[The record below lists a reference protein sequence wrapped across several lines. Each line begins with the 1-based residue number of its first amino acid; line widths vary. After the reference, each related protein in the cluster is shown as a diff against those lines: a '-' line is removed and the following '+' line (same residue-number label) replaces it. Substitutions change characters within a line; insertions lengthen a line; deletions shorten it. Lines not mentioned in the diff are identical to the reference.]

1 MNVLPFQTELP
12 IHNPERLL
20 DGPLFIFDLPALM
33 EKIKHEQSWEDG
45 QRNAI
50 TLMKGNSMRIVL
62 IALRS
67 GAEIDFRQS
76 DNLICLQLL
85 KGKLEFSTETET
97 VALEQGHLITLH
109 ENTQHSVIAMSEA
122 TFLLTIGNCN
132 TH

>member
-20 DGPLFIFDLPALM
+20 DGPLFIFDLPSLM
-33 EKIKHEQSWEDG
+33 EKIEHEQNWEDG

-109 ENTQHSVIAMSEA
+109 ENTQHSIIAISEVI
-122 TFLLTIGNCN
+122 FLLTIGNCN
-132 TH
+132 SH